1 MKIGIFCVMVF
12 IFTGRIVKAQEEQ
25 NLQTDKKYDILNFS
39 IYMGLTGSVN
49 SNDIYISDNPGYS
62 ITTDISFTPD
72 KDLGVALIYSTS
84 VFSGYKHYYDGY
96 PPEVLRNIKYSQFT
110 IGPRFFSRNKNSFI
124 DAGIGYFNLDRSDFL
139 GITLG
144 LGGRFSLSEIYAL
157 CIGGRINAANTF
169 KKTYTFYS
177 LNAGIELRNKKNIG
191 NRTEQKVNLSAY
203 AGSYGNTLSAPGGN
217 SFGAE
222 ISYDLNKRISLLG
235 NYIYT
240 KISRTKNNYSWLY
253 SGRPVNYQS
262 EVTGGVRYYLKGDN
276 LKFFLEG
283 LSGAYFINSV
293 EYSYTGQQAITTS
306 YFGLTIGCGVEFNI
320 VDDLS
325 GIVKT
330 DVSNYINEGSYLG
343 LFGGLKYS
351 L

>member
-1 MKIGIFCVMVF
+1 MKIGIFCVMIF
-12 IFTGRIVKAQEEQ
+12 IFNGRIVKAQEEQ
-25 NLQTDKKYDILNFS
+25 NLETDKNYDVLNFS

-62 ITTDISFTPD
+62 ITSDISFITD
-72 KDLGVALIYSTS
+72 KNLGVALIYSTS
-84 VFSGYKHYYDGY
+84 VFSGYKHFYDGF

-110 IGPRFFSRNKNSFI
+110 VGPRFFSRNKNSFI

-177 LNAGIELRNKKNIG
+177 LNAGIELKNKKNAG
-191 NRTEQKVNLSAY
+191 NRSEKKINLGAY
-203 AGSYGNTLSAPGGN
+203 AGSYGNTLAPPGGN
-217 SFGAE
+217 SFSAE
-222 ISYDLNKRISLLG
+222 ISYDLKKRISLLL
-235 NYIYT
+235 NYVYT
-240 KISRTKNNYSWLY
+240 KINSIKNRHLIFYPSIL
-253 SGRPVNYQS
+253 VNSQS
-262 EVTGGVRYYLKGDN
+262 EVTGGIRYYLKGDN

-283 LSGAYFINSV
+283 LSGAYFINS
-293 EYSYTGQQAITTS
+293 EDYFGQVTVNNS
-306 YFGLTIGCGVEFNI
+306 YFGLTIGCGIEFNI
-320 VDDLS
+320 VDQLS
-325 GIVKT
+325 GLVKT